1 MENNNYL
8 SSGVNYL
15 PLTILDKDHA
25 TFINQL
31 APFPTYDGTKIGN
44 DGRYS
49 FGFGKPQQFKFYD
62 SNTEIYDVAG
72 IKRGDDESGVFVNNN
87 GDRGI
92 QVWLYFGDN
101 YNLDESVKSG
111 PAGSEGYTAVEDGMI
126 GYWKRYQFIL
136 PNTSMQIPWLQDD
149 VVGAQSNRMYF
160 QYRGGSVPGYSLED
174 WNGTGG
180 THNREWYYNSNAS
193 GNYNYSAEELIGGGY
208 LGNLTE
214 YDNLTDIE
222 TASSNAEMD
231 SISIR
236 LTKVTGALF
245 VDGTPRNNSN
255 VLDTLLINTD
265 DDVYLDGDWQ
275 SSTEVRTEGAFT
287 GWNWGPVS
295 SNSVEIDNLINQG
308 PNGEVQWGDTVNI
321 QIEGQLHRSHI
332 LINNLEIH
340 PILYS
345 YSQSTNLT
353 TIQVKAAFNQLT
365 DLFGNETQRE
375 VYGGSEGL
383 TIESFEHHYSRM
395 NTGILSGFVEGSLV
409 AGAIVQAMDID
420 KNLMTVVTDG
430 SGGYTFPRA
439 AFGNI
444 TAKGGSNPV
453 DGSLY
458 ISDDNENLI
467 DDDEIPVAKG
477 TQIGHSSLGGIVSPV
492 STIATNLLKSMSKSE
507 ALESMEETAPSLF
520 GVDLS
525 ADDMAAYLAV
535 GLVGFSDANDNTS
548 SQKYNKILQLN
559 KKIEE
564 QIVSFST
571 GAVSDTASAKDKNKA
586 ANTYVKSLTNIIDKG
601 ASGKIDAI
609 AASYISENQDS
620 NLGNIDDS
628 TFANNSPEDLI
639 YLTAALAANDI
650 ESKIPESSRKLDKN
664 DLKDVSKVIAESI
677 TSASFDISSNDSE
690 TAFIEAQSIN
700 GQRRQGV
707 FAVIDAKSKG
717 QSVSK
722 STFDAKNSSSVFNIV
737 KEPGGE
743 YKLNSTN
750 AKKPNGQS
758 VSSKIKLTDNRYDFR
773 NSKELR
779 TPSVEINGKS
789 STLSLSNG
797 RVDNS
802 EQSGNSTIKWKYEGE
817 KKTYL
822 LRYDNLATTY
832 INKHEVVFNS
842 EEFMINRKGEAW
854 NGQSVENWFTAS
866 NGFDWYTEGSDG
878 LGQVEGHHQHPSL
891 FLPKYKFLSG
901 SHLKFDNGEGEVR
914 NWNIVDYNTN
924 RQVAKP
930 GSAEEY
936 NILLYFS
943 NFISFIESDG
953 DTTLIEALSG
963 AIQGN
968 RNVDSD
974 SDGVADIYDAFPNDA
989 SEVMDSDGD
998 NVGDNADAF
1007 PNDASETVDSDGDN
1021 VGDNSDVFP
1030 NDPSKFEHQPFT
1042 YTIDTTLAGDNL
1054 TQRFGTGLYSHAQE
1068 TAHLDLDNENVKL
1081 KIDWGEGDGWEYYGK
1096 SDSVEGRNL
1105 YNTQRYNFE
1114 HTYSAHGTYQ
1124 IRVSYEDVIS
1134 AHPTVLTQPV
1144 PQGIQGWVYGINSTD
1159 WSKRVTSID
1168 SWGDMNTIRLF
1179 TAHGLYMHLP
1189 NCQSWPAVDT
1199 SLITEVAAG
1208 TYGAP
1213 FVPPLASVLHTAKYV
1228 TSFNASDW
1236 NLTQGKGNKVI
1247 ETSRYYNRFR
1257 DADRLETLNLNG
1269 LEYDKYSSAWPDDHG
1284 YFGSLV
1290 PNGTLVGF
1298 NDITIDQDGGNYN
1311 SAPNNN
1317 GGFQGYLKGR
1327 IHKDST
1333 FNNMSINNTKD
1344 DIWRVNPTNVSD
1356 IITDD
1361 STYTFQQKNWIDT
1374 SGDGNKKLKVKN
1386 LPSFYLK
1393 GTNGEARTSGIDITV
1408 DLTSPNGWEINGSL
1422 FGQWSKGPNS
1432 STLAAGT
1439 KLTIL
1444 GTGNWDTSNVT
1455 NWYRFMNELPNTIIL
1470 DMDISSWSFEGSPT
1484 DAINSFSLPTLK
1496 SEQYTKALIA
1506 WAASEPSY
1514 SATINLGNA
1523 QYNQTAHAAK
1533 MSLVNDY
1540 GWTITDSGLVFDNNE
1555 TMPTNFAYNATAQA
1569 DSDEACSLE
1578 ATSDTAYF
1586 FPSSGEYPV
1595 AGDWIFTSLN
1605 GGTGGTAIIEG
1616 SGTYKIE
1623 SEADYGSHITLDSMG
1638 KVTGIGDC
1646 SAPEPSSVQ
1655 YDYGTSPSRDTR
1667 GACSVE
1673 SLNGTFYV
1681 AEEIGEEMPA
1691 TLYSDA
1697 ELTEAIDFSRSINGY
1712 YTFQLNGSS
1721 TKRNFN
1727 LSRGKFGAV
1736 GDCR

>member
-535 GLVGFSDANDNTS
+535 GLVGFSDANDNTF

-564 QIVSFST
+564 QIISFST

-866 NGFDWYTEGSDG
+866 NGFNWYTEGSDG

-943 NFISFIESDG
+943 NFISFIESEG
-953 DTTLIEALSG
+953 DTTLTEALSG

-1021 VGDNSDVFP
+1021 VGDNADAFP
-1030 NDPSKFEHQPFT
+1030 NDASE
-1042 YTIDTTLAGDNL
+1042 TTDSDGDNVGDNADEFPNDASENVDSDKDGVGDNADAFPNDASETVDSDKDGVGDNADEFPNDASETVDSDKDGVGDNADAFPNDASETADSDGDGVGDNEDDL
-1054 TQRFGTGLYSHAQE
+1054 PNDPTETVDTDGDGTGDNADTDDDNDTYSDEDEIEAETDPKDSEDFPQVEVLPQERQSGEITKNLKGFFTTNE
-1068 TAHLDLDNENVKL
+1068 TASYAGEGTTINEISGERGGTSGTLRNGVSYVNNDTSVNVPYLVFDGVDDHFNWAHNPNVKL
-1081 KIDWGEGDGWEYYGK
+1081 GLGNRGPGM
-1096 SDSVEGRNL
+1096 
-1105 YNTQRYNFE
+1105 
-1114 HTYSAHGTYQ
+1114 TYSLWLKPNA
-1124 IRVSYEDVIS
+1124 
-1134 AHPTVLTQPV
+1134 
-1144 PQGIQGWVYGINSTD
+1144 
-1159 WSKRVTSID
+1159 K
-1168 SWGDMNTIRLF
+1168 
-1179 TAHGLYMHLP
+1179 TAH
-1189 NCQSWPAVDT
+1189 
-1199 SLITEVAAG
+1199 I
-1208 TYGAP
+1208 
-1213 FVPPLASVLHTAKYV
+1213 
-1228 TSFNASDW
+1228 
-1236 NLTQGKGNKVI
+1236 
-1247 ETSRYYNRFR
+1247 
-1257 DADRLETLNLNG
+1257 
-1269 LEYDKYSSAWPDDHG
+1269 
-1284 YFGSLV
+1284 
-1290 PNGTLVGF
+1290 
-1298 NDITIDQDGGNYN
+1298 
-1311 SAPNNN
+1311 
-1317 GGFQGYLKGR
+1317 
-1327 IHKDST
+1327 
-1333 FNNMSINNTKD
+1333 INN
-1344 DIWRVNPTNVSD
+1344 
-1356 IITDD
+1356 
-1361 STYTFQQKNWIDT
+1361 
-1374 SGDGNKKLKVKN
+1374 
-1386 LPSFYLK
+1386 
-1393 GTNGEARTSGIDITV
+1393 
-1408 DLTSPNGWEINGSL
+1408 
-1422 FGQWSKGPNS
+1422 
-1432 STLAAGT
+1432 
-1439 KLTIL
+1439 
-1444 GTGNWDTSNVT
+1444 
-1455 NWYRFMNELPNTIIL
+1455 
-1470 DMDISSWSFEGSPT
+1470 
-1484 DAINSFSLPTLK
+1484 DA
-1496 SEQYTKALIA
+1496 
-1506 WAASEPSY
+1506 
-1514 SATINLGNA
+1514 
-1523 QYNQTAHAAK
+1523 
-1533 MSLVNDY
+1533 
-1540 GWTITDSGLVFDNNE
+1540 
-1555 TMPTNFAYNATAQA
+1555 
-1569 DSDEACSLE
+1569 
-1578 ATSDTAYF
+1578 
-1586 FPSSGEYPV
+1586 
-1595 AGDWIFTSLN
+1595 
-1605 GGTGGTAIIEG
+1605 
-1616 SGTYKIE
+1616 
-1623 SEADYGSHITLDSMG
+1623 
-1638 KVTGIGDC
+1638 
-1646 SAPEPSSVQ
+1646 
-1655 YDYGTSPSRDTR
+1655 YGTSYYY
-1667 GACSVE
+1667 GV
-1673 SLNGTFYV
+1673 N
-1681 AEEIGEEMPA
+1681 IGF
-1691 TLYSDA
+1691 YSDGRIFTN
-1697 ELTEAIDFSRSINGY
+1697 EMNQGHSQRKGKYNRDLTLFEEWNGQNPLTEAMNNGSWVHVCITYADFGGGKHKVLYINGEPWGDIANGNGFASDYRRYVDYTKGNGGSVGIMGASTAY
-1712 YTFQLNGSS
+1712 YSGGFESVKIFEGPLSAWDVLTEYEARKGL
-1721 TKRNFN
+1721 FN
-1727 LSRGKFGAV
+1727 LGGGEEA
-1736 GDCR
+1736 